1 MKGVELKLA
10 LSFKD
15 SMKMQNEKT
24 VSTIALN
31 EYGVASYSSPVIYA
45 EDEFQKSDKY
55 KWYDD
60 YSDDDICTID
70 TQKNIHVNSNQIN
83 ITQESNSQ
91 YIPFQ
96 MPRYYDGMDLMK
108 MVITIHYC
116 TSQEYEGYKDPIN
129 VLYSND
135 TIKFGWLVDK
145 NATAHEGTLQF
156 EVHATGVNSHE
167 DEYVWITKINSQLN
181 ILRSLHGNG
190 VVEPDQSWTDSF
202 FEQINEKVG
211 EAQKYAKQAEEAASN
226 AANDAVE
233 KLKDEIGDITFGN
246 IDLISCGD
254 SKS

>member
-1 MKGVELKLA
+1 MA

-15 SMKMQNEKT
+15 SMRMQNVENISAVT
-24 VSTIALN
+24 LDNDAAL
-31 EYGVASYSSPVIYA
+31 YSLPEVYT

-60 YSDDDICTID
+60 YSDNDICTID
-70 TQKNIHVNSNQIN
+70 SQKNIHINSNQIN

-116 TSQEYEGYKDPIN
+116 TSQGYENYKDPIN
-129 VLYSND
+129 VSYSSD
-135 TIKFGWLVDK
+135 TIKFGWLIDK
-145 NATAHEGTLQF
+145 NATAHEGILQF

-167 DEYVWITKINSQLN
+167 NDYLWITKINNQLT
-181 ILRSLHGNG
+181 ILKSLHGNG
-190 VVEPDQSWTDSF
+190 VTKPDQSWTNSF

-211 EAQKYAKQAEEAASN
+211 EAQKYAKQAETAATT
-226 AANDAVE
+226 AAEKAAK
-233 KLKDEIGDITFGN
+233 KLKDEIGNSTIIN
-246 IDLISCGD
+246 IDLISGGN
-254 SKS
+254 SK